1 MISKD
6 AALTGQKQKIVL
18 EFLRDEEAE
27 SIQDNQ
33 FERDKNRIRKILVG
47 SCKLMDPKLEKNG
60 AYEITPSKDDKYFE
74 CDNLKGN
81 VNGGQEIIIKFTFN
95 PPKGDPLLKGIQAL
109 KGIGQWVE
117 SLWELKLTGGFL
129 EAG

>member
-1 MISKD
+1 
-6 AALTGQKQKIVL
+6 
-18 EFLRDEEAE
+18 
-27 SIQDNQ
+27 
-33 FERDKNRIRKILVG
+33 
-47 SCKLMDPKLEKNG
+47 MDPKMEKNG
-60 AYEITPSKDDKYFE
+60 AYEITPSVKILTNNFNLQKDDKYFE

-109 KGIGQWVE
+109 KGIGQWIE

-129 EAG
+129 EPG